1 MAIKGGS
8 MKKIREL
15 FKYTYDYRKRYLFGI
30 VFLIIVDIC
39 QLIPPKLIGYITDS
53 ISKGTASKAVLSKY
67 ILYIILVAILMA
79 IGRYVWRIFIVGS
92 SRFVEYDIRN
102 KFFTHLQGLSTN
114 FYDDNKT
121 GDLMALATNDLNAVR
136 MALGQGVIMIIDAVV
151 LTLATV
157 AIMLSINVRLTLLS
171 LLPLPFVS
179 IVALKFGKIMHRK
192 FTVVQEAFS
201 KLTDMV
207 QENFS
212 GIRIIKSFVQ
222 EESEFEKFQVENN
235 NNFKANMSLIRV
247 WGMFSPLI
255 EFIASLGLVL
265 LVALGGVYVIYGNIS
280 LGEFISFNMYL
291 ANLIWPMMAIGW
303 VINLIQRGF
312 ASLERIEKILKQ
324 KAEIFDVNTT
334 PSASLKGDIVIRD
347 LTFKYKTMERPAL
360 CNINLTVKEGQT
372 LGIVGRTGSSK
383 STLVE
388 LLLRLYNVEDG
399 KIFINNEDINRIPL
413 NNLRENIG
421 FVSQDSF
428 LFTNILSENI
438 NLAFEDLDMDKI
450 IQSTKDA
457 DIYDNIMEFPMGF
470 ETIVGERGVTLS
482 GGQKQRT
489 SIARALIK
497 NPDILILDD
506 CLSAVDAKTE
516 VKILQNLKR
525 IMNDKTSIII
535 SHRISAV
542 KDADIIIVLEEGE
555 IIQRGIHAE
564 LIHETGI
571 YKDIYEKQLLEEQIQ
586 SEEEVDTDGEL

>member
-1 MAIKGGS
+1 

-39 QLIPPKLIGYITDS
+39 QLIPPKLIGVITDN
-53 ISKGTASKAVLSKY
+53 ISNGTASKGLLLKF
-67 ILYIILVAILMA
+67 ILLIVLVAALMA

-92 SRFVEYDIRN
+92 SRYVEYDIRN
-102 KFFTHLQGLSTN
+102 KFFTHLQSLSTN

-136 MALGQGVIMIIDAVV
+136 MALGQGVIMIIDAIV
-151 LTLATV
+151 LTIATIV
-157 AIMLSINVRLTLLS
+157 IMLSINVRLTLLS

-179 IVALKFGKIMHRK
+179 IVSLKFGKVMHRK

-222 EESEFEKFQVENN
+222 EESEFQKFDVENT
-235 NNFKANMSLIRV
+235 NNFKANMSLIRI
-247 WGMFSPLI
+247 WGLFSPLV

-280 LGEFISFNMYL
+280 LGEFIAFNMYL

-312 ASLERIEKILKQ
+312 ASLERIEKILKE
-324 KAEIFDVNTT
+324 KPEIFDVNTNPT
-334 PSASLKGDIVIRD
+334 ATLKGDIVISN
-347 LTFKYKTMERPAL
+347 LSFKYKTMEKPAL
-360 CNINLTVKEGQT
+360 TNISLTVKSGQT

-383 STLVE
+383 TTLVE

-413 NNLRENIG
+413 NTLRENIG

-428 LFTNILSENI
+428 LFSNIISENI
-438 NLAFEDLDMDKI
+438 NLAFEELDMDKI
-450 IQSTKDA
+450 TQSTKDA
-457 DIYDNIMEFPMGF
+457 DIYDNIMDFPMGF

-525 IMNDKTSIII
+525 IMKEKTSIII

-542 KDADIIIVLEEGE
+542 KDADTIIVMEEGE
-555 IIQRGIHAE
+555 IIQRGTHAE
-564 LIHETGI
+564 LTHEVGI
-571 YKDIYEKQLLEEQIQ
+571 YKDIYEKQLIEQQIQ
-586 SEEEVDTDGEL
+586 SVEEVEANGKL